1 MNLNIPQSLLA
12 LIAAPARCRLVPVL
26 ALALVP
32 VLAPQ
37 AAPAPMAANSS
48 ATATET
54 SVQTVKELPLPAALR
69 SPMAANSAALALTA
83 EAETQQTDI
92 LASLSAKSLRVR
104 QISPRVWKR
113 PLPTDSVSRML
124 QSLLEECIRYS
135 LTTWRCE
142 VKHFDRADSAALPYY
157 PLAGRQEKIV
167 RPLSHEAF
175 LLALALRWGL
185 CNESI
190 TGQSEAETLK
200 FATKLIASICH
211 AHKACTPSSP
221 KSWGGQW
228 QSALWAAQVAEAA
241 WFLWD
246 KLGTDAQR
254 DVLRMVIYEA
264 DRFNHYRVPYYRD
277 RDGHILFP
285 GDTKAEENA
294 WNSNILSVA
303 CLMLPHHPH
312 QQLWDFKNRE
322 LQISA
327 YSRPSDLVKKEKI
340 DGLRLDT
347 LLKGSNMNEDGT
359 VINHNRLHP
368 DYMVAFMHNATNAW
382 LYRMAA
388 QRPLE
393 SSTFNGWVVYSC
405 LTSQPFGPDCRTI
418 YTRDSLGRAT
428 SEMYFP
434 EGNDWGTGRQAN
446 YFLMD
451 VLAHCFGM
459 DKQAS
464 ALSPSA
470 PAAKDGKPST
480 AAPQQ
485 PTVTAY
491 DWALS
496 RCNTMVQKMKQSATG
511 RYFSSKSENSF
522 DSAEEFFAAQLAWA
536 YLGLWLQ

>member
-1 MNLNIPQSLLA
+1 MDG
-12 LIAAPARCRLVPVL
+12 
-26 ALALVP
+26 
-32 VLAPQ
+32 
-37 AAPAPMAANSS
+37 NST
-48 ATATET
+48 ATAPEK
-54 SVQTVKELPLPAALR
+54 SVQTVKELLSAATPRTALATTAFPLATTSRGEAAPQAQLAPAPEGATQNADILSSLPAKALR
-69 SPMAANSAALALTA
+69 VS
-83 EAETQQTDI
+83 
-92 LASLSAKSLRVR
+92 
-104 QISPRVWKR
+104 QISPRAWKR

-124 QSLLEECIRYS
+124 KGLLEECVRYS
-135 LTTWRCE
+135 LTTWRCN

-175 LLALALRWGL
+175 LLALALRWGF
-185 CNESI
+185 CNEST
-190 TGQSEAETLK
+190 TGLSQTETQK

-246 KLGTDAQR
+246 KLETGAQR

-264 DRFNHYRVPYYRD
+264 DRFNHYPVPYYRD
-277 RDGHILFP
+277 RNGNILFP

-303 CLMLPHHPH
+303 CLMLPRHPNH
-312 QQLWDFKNRE
+312 KLWDFKNRE

-327 YSRPSDLVKKEKI
+327 YSRPSDLLSTEKI

-359 VINHNRLHP
+359 VVNHSRLHP

-382 LYRMAA
+382 LYHLAS

-405 LTSQPFGPDCRTI
+405 LTSQPFGPDRRTI

-428 SEMYFP
+428 SKMYFP

-459 DKQAS
+459 DKEALQHAAATAKATAS
-464 ALSPSA
+464 KTLATSSDAKATASKTLAPSPSA
-470 PAAKDGKPST
+470 PCP
-480 AAPQQ
+480 
-485 PTVTAY
+485 TAY

-536 YLGLWLQ
+536 YMGLWLQQ

>member
-1 MNLNIPQSLLA
+1 MNLNIPHSLRA
-12 LIAAPARCRLVPVL
+12 LIAAPARRRLVPAL
-26 ALALVP
+26 ALALAP
-32 VLAPQ
+32 VLASR
-37 AAPAPMAANSS
+37 ATTAPMAAQASV
-48 ATATET
+48 TATEK

-69 SPMAANSAALALTA
+69 PQMAAHFAAIAPTA
-83 EAETQQTDI
+83 EAETQQADI

-104 QISPRVWKR
+104 QISSRIWKR

-124 QSLLEECIRYS
+124 RSLLEECIRYS

-175 LLALALRWGL
+175 LLALALRWKL
-185 CNESI
+185 CDESI

-246 KLGTDAQR
+246 KLETGAQR

-294 WNSNILSVA
+294 WNSNILTVA
-303 CLMLPHHPH
+303 CLMLPHHPNH
-312 QQLWDFKNRE
+312 KLWDFKNRE

-327 YSRPSDLVKKEKI
+327 YSRPSDLQSRETV

-405 LTSQPFGPDCRTI
+405 LTSQPFGPERRTI

-451 VLAHCFGM
+451 VLAHCFAM
-459 DKQAS
+459 DKQPA
-464 ALSPSA
+464 ALPLAA
-470 PAAKDGKPST
+470 PAAKGGKPT
-480 AAPQQ
+480 TEAPKR

-536 YLGLWLQ
+536 YMGLWLQ